1 MSKQRVTAKVKQ
13 AVATR
18 AHHCCEYCRSQVR
31 FALQAFSMEHI
42 KPFDA
47 GGKTTLG
54 NLALACEGCNA
65 HKHTKTQAFDLLTG
79 NLVSLFNPRRQ
90 KWHKHLREMK
100 MKRILLDQDIRPLSE
115 LGPNALS
122 FIEQVRESKRPI
134 VITQDGKSAAV
145 LLDVLEYE
153 ALLEKLEIL
162 QDVHQAEI
170 QLREG
175 KGIEHESAREQA
187 LARLNPCKSF
197 LSMKS

>member
-1 MSKQRVTAKVKQ
+1 
-13 AVATR
+13 
-18 AHHCCEYCRSQVR
+18 
-31 FALQAFSMEHI
+31 
-42 KPFDA
+42 
-47 GGKTTLG
+47 
-54 NLALACEGCNA
+54 
-65 HKHTKTQAFDLLTG
+65 
-79 NLVSLFNPRRQ
+79 
-90 KWHKHLREMK
+90 